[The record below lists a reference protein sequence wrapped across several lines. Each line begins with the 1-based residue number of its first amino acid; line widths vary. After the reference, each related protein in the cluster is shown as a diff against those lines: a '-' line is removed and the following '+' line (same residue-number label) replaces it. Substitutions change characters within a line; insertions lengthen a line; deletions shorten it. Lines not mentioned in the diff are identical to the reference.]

1 MKRTKFDKLNRVGQN
16 TQDKHAFRP
25 YIRLFSIN

>member
-25 YIRLFSIN
+25 IHSPVSIN